1 LLLEGLWRFLL
12 LAVAIAAG
20 VLSTRLLLLLLRLL
34 LLLLLLPLLQHA
46 KRAKDLLMWVIRTAA
61 VNAPTGTA
69 SASGPFGSPFFAT
82 YNRASH
88 YGDGFG
94 ATYDWLQW

>member
-1 LLLEGLWRFLL
+1 
-12 LAVAIAAG
+12 
-20 VLSTRLLLLLLRLL
+20 
-34 LLLLLLPLLQHA
+34 
-46 KRAKDLLMWVIRTAA
+46 MYMIRTAA
-61 VNAPTGTA
+61 LNAPSGTQA
-69 SASGPFGSPFFAT
+69 ASGPYGSPFFAT